1 MPKIVGFFP
10 TLGQK
15 ESQNLGLGR
24 GRLVSFPAPVV
35 ADALEEVLAEAGIVS
50 DMMRVW
56 VQPLQQCGAG
66 EL

>member
-1 MPKIVGFFP
+1 MGFFP
-10 TLGQK
+10 TLSQK

-24 GRLVSFPAPVV
+24 GRLVSFSAPVV
-35 ADALEEVLAEAGIVS
+35 ADALEEVLAEAAVVS
-50 DMMRVW
+50 DMMHVW